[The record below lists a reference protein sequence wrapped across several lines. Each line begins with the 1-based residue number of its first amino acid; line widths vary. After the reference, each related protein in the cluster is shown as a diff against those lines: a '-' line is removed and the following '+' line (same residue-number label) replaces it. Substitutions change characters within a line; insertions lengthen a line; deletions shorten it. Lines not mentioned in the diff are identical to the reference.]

1 MNAETNQ
8 RLREQASVEI
18 AARARALY
26 SENSRQLG
34 EITNAELAIL
44 LGRIVTT
51 LEVLNSKIDFLEGV
65 LTQTSPDS

>member
-8 RLREQASVEI
+8 RLREQASVDI
-18 AARARALY
+18 AAQAHALY
-26 SENSRQLG
+26 SENAERIG
-34 EITNAELAIL
+34 AVTNGELAIL

-65 LTQTSPDS
+65 LTQKSSDR